1 MEWYTGDGKKKPTL
15 AKKES
20 VQVSIQDNHT
30 GKGASRKL
38 EQLKPE
44 WSEE

>member
-1 MEWYTGDGKKKPTL
+1 MKRDTGGGKEKPTL

-30 GKGASRKL
+30 GKGAG
-38 EQLKPE
+38 
-44 WSEE
+44 